1 MQPIFN
7 PWEKQ
12 VKRVEEENRLI
23 LSEGLIKSYSPQMLI
38 RQLTINFNLKQYQ
51 FSIGVENSIQ
61 FNYPTDISKD
71 AKFTQI
77 IELNGYFIS
86 KSHKTEAH
94 YFIQL
99 EPKYPT
105 RINVAK
111 MPDYLYHVTPAI
123 NENKIKKIGLTPKES
138 KTSFSHTG
146 NRIYLL
152 LTFDQ
157 HNDLPKLVDILR
169 NDRNELKGAS
179 INDVYLALEIKKN
192 NDNIYFYDPMFGWG
206 KTVPNGRG
214 IFALKNIPPSD
225 IKIIGELG

>member
-1 MQPIFN
+1 MEQIFK

-12 VKRVEEENRLI
+12 VKRVEEENGLI

-51 FSIGVENSIQ
+51 FYIGVENFIQ
-61 FNYPTDISKD
+61 FKYPTDISKD
-71 AKFTQI
+71 AKFSQI
-77 IELNGYFIS
+77 IEQNGYLLS
-86 KSHKTEAH
+86 KADKTENH

-105 RINVAK
+105 RVNVGNL
-111 MPDYLYHVTPAI
+111 PDYLYHVTPTI
-123 NENKIKKIGLTPKES
+123 NQDKIMKIGLTPKES

-152 LTFDQ
+152 LTYDPHGDIQ
-157 HNDLPKLVDILR
+157 KLVDLLR

-179 INDVYLALEIKKN
+179 INEVYLALAIKKN
-192 NDNIYFYDPMFGWG
+192 TDNIYFYDPMFQWG